1 MPILRRTAV
10 IAGGLSVALAA
21 AAALLAPERGASAAD
36 HLDPP
41 ARTDPAFDPAPDK
54 AADIADIYAFHTADT
69 LSLIL
74 TFAGPQS
81 TSLPGVYDR
90 DVRYVLN
97 ISNAGAATDAEI
109 PIDIRF
115 GNDGSRMGIRV
126 TGVPGAAGPIEGPV
140 ETVLTSNAVRVYA
153 GLRDDPFFFDSQGL
167 RESRAMGTLR
177 FNANRNFFAAQNIT
191 VVAIDIPRAAVQ
203 NGSNPL
209 HIWSTASRFGGQI

>member
-1 MPILRRTAV
+1 MPTFGRTAML
-10 IAGGLSVALAA
+10 AGGTTLLLAA
-21 AAALLAPERGASAAD
+21 AGVVLAPERGANAAD

-41 ARTDPAFDPAPDK
+41 ARTDPAVDPTPDK
-54 AADIADIYAFHTADT
+54 ASDIADIYAFHTADT

-81 TSLPGVYDR
+81 TSLPAVYDR
-90 DVRYVLN
+90 DVRYVIN
-97 ISNAGAATDAEI
+97 ISNAGAPTDAEI

-115 GNDGSRMGIRV
+115 GQDGSRVGVRV

-140 ETVLTSNAVRVYA
+140 ETVLTSNNVRVYA

-177 FNANRNFFAAQNIT
+177 FDRNRNFFGGQNIT
-191 VVAIDIPRAAVQ
+191 VVAIDIPRSAVQ